1 MGQAAIN
8 VCLHYNC
15 RIFVTVGTEEKKR
28 FLIETYGLK
37 EERIFNSRDTQFK
50 YEIMSLT
57 DGQGVNIVLNS
68 LTGDKLDNSLK
79 CLSESG
85 RFVEIGKYDMIV
97 NKKLGMFALLKNISI
112 IGVSLDRVIYMI
124 PHFAKK
130 FFDWMHKYC
139 NTDCIRPL
147 NRTIFKA
154 EEAEQA
160 FR

>member
-15 RIFVTVGTEEKKR
+15 QIFVTIGTGEKKR

-57 DGQGVNIVLNS
+57 EV
-68 LTGDKLDNSLK
+68 
-79 CLSESG
+79 
-85 RFVEIGKYDMIV
+85 FV
-97 NKKLGMFALLKNISI
+97 
-112 IGVSLDRVIYMI
+112 R
-124 PHFAKK
+124 
-130 FFDWMHKYC
+130 
-139 NTDCIRPL
+139 
-147 NRTIFKA
+147 
-154 EEAEQA
+154 EQS